1 MLVQGA
7 GWPAVPQACRWDPW
21 RTGAVL
27 WKPRW
32 QRAVSLGLWCLFS
45 SEHVWFLGQRA
56 HSYLAYACMCVLL
69 ILSAV
74 PSLCLVRMESWQLL
88 LEVNVGVVSST
99 SKTLTSKYGCHPQ
112 QGEEEGDY
120 WIWTTLCAT
129 LNKGVFHLL
138 SAMVRSVMMSSG
150 VGGGIHMMALLCMTC
165 STMNSRNSWIARLTF
180 LTFALSVMVI
190 RCHNHVVL
198 DNAVV
203 CAYKKLCCL
212 FQFTRLAS
220 VWVLFSHAKHCN

>member
-1 MLVQGA
+1 MTCSTASLQMRPLKNWG
-7 GWPAVPQACRWDPW
+7 
-21 RTGAVL
+21 VL

-45 SEHVWFLGQRA
+45 SEHVWFPGQRA

-69 ILSAV
+69 ILSSV

-99 SKTLTSKYGCHPQ
+99 SKALTSKYGCHPQ
-112 QGEEEGDY
+112 QGEEEWDY
-120 WIWTTLCAT
+120 WIWTTLGAT

-138 SAMVRSVMMSSG
+138 PAVVRSVMMSSG

-165 STMNSRNSWIARLTF
+165 STMNSQNSWIARLTC
-180 LTFALSVMVI
+180 LTWSIVTLSMMVI
-190 RCHNHVVL
+190 HGHRHVVL

-203 CAYKKLCCL
+203 CAYKELCCL

-220 VWVLFSHAKHCN
+220 VWVLFSHAKRCN